1 MNMFKLAQD
10 LARSGE
16 RIENLVIGLADARQA
31 LHDTF
36 EALKKHEV
44 IISGQVASERKN
56 SQPAFPNED
65 MRKAEVVR
73 RLETDPEYRELK
85 ERLQDARVN
94 LAFAEA
100 ELEREK
106 ANHAGMVAVAGLL
119 TALVNAGRIDDVERL
134 VREVLDVGG
143 RSDKGPDQDSGKNNG
158 LVSAGA
164 VQACGQAAAN
174 GPEDGELQTGAFM
187 VLEARESRPGTV
199 RGYCQSAD
207 GSKVA
212 VYAKNGPGQTL
223 AGAVGGF
230 VQVSYRRGSKGL
242 IATSVKL
249 VR

>member
-1 MNMFKLAQD
+1 MFKLVQN
-10 LARSGE
+10 LAGNGE

-36 EALKKHEV
+36 EALKRHEV
-44 IISGQVASERKN
+44 LISGQVAAERKN

-65 MRKAEVVR
+65 TRKAEVVR
-73 RLETDPEYRELK
+73 RLETDPEYQKLK
-85 ERLQDARVN
+85 MKLQDARVN

-100 ELEREK
+100 ELERAK
-106 ANHAGMVAVAGLL
+106 ADHAGLVAMTGLI
-119 TALVNAGRIDDVERL
+119 TAMVNAGKIDDVERF
-134 VREVLDVGG
+134 VHDVLGSDNL
-143 RSDKGPDQDSGKNNG
+143 SDKHQTRDCGNAGCNNPVG
-158 LVSAGA
+158 TSSTSSQTA
-164 VQACGQAAAN
+164 VT
-174 GPEDGELQTGAFM
+174 GPEGDELETGVFM

-212 VYAKNGPGQTL
+212 VYAKNSHGQIL
-223 AGAVGGF
+223 ACAVGQF
-230 VQVSYRRGSKGL
+230 VQISYRKGDKGL

>member
-1 MNMFKLAQD
+1 MFKLAQD

-16 RIENLVIGLADARQA
+16 RIENLVIGMADARQT

-36 EALKKHEV
+36 ESLKKHEV
-44 IISGQVASERKN
+44 IISGQVASERRN
-56 SQPAFPNED
+56 NQPAYPNED

-73 RLETDPEYRELK
+73 RLEADPEYRELK

-106 ANHAGMVAVAGLL
+106 ANHVGMVAMAGLL
-119 TALVNAGRIDDVERL
+119 TALVNAGRIEDVERF
-134 VREVLDVGG
+134 VRDVLDAGG
-143 RSDKGPDQDSGKNNG
+143 RSDKGPAQDSGKNNG
-158 LVSAGA
+158 HIPAGA
-164 VQACGQAAAN
+164 GPACGQAAAD
-174 GPEDGELQTGAFM
+174 GPEDSELQTGAFM

-199 RGYCQSAD
+199 RGYCQAAD
-207 GSKVA
+207 GNKVA
-212 VYAKNGPGQTL
+212 VYAKNGHGQTL

-230 VQVSYRRGSKGL
+230 VQVSYRRGDKGL

>member
-1 MNMFKLAQD
+1 MFKLAQD

-31 LHDTF
+31 LYDTF

-44 IISGQVASERKN
+44 IISGQVALERKN

-73 RLETDPEYRELK
+73 RLEADPEYRELK

-106 ANHAGMVAVAGLL
+106 ANHAGMVAMAGLL
-119 TALVNAGRIDDVERL
+119 TAMVNAGRIDDVERFVL
-134 VREVLDVGG
+134 EVLCAGG
-143 RSDKGPDQDSGKNNG
+143 RSDKDPAQDSGKNNG

-164 VQACGQAAAN
+164 GMSCGQDSTN
-174 GPEDGELQTGAFM
+174 GLEDSELQTGAFM
-187 VLEARESRPGTV
+187 VLEARKSRPGTV
-199 RGYCQSAD
+199 RGYCQAAD
-207 GSKVA
+207 GNKVA
-212 VYAKNGPGQTL
+212 VYAKNGHGQTL

-230 VQVSYRRGSKGL
+230 VQVSYRRGNKGL

>member
-1 MNMFKLAQD
+1 MFKLAQD
-10 LARSGE
+10 LARSGK
-16 RIENLVIGLADARQA
+16 RIENLVIGLADARQV

-36 EALKKHEV
+36 ETLKKYEV
-44 IISGQVASERKN
+44 LISGQVALERKN
-56 SQPAFPNED
+56 NQPAFPNED

-73 RLETDPEYRELK
+73 RLEADPEYRELK
-85 ERLQDARVN
+85 DKLQDARVN

-106 ANHAGMVAVAGLL
+106 ATHAGMVAMTGFL
-119 TALVNAGRIDDVERL
+119 TAMVYAGRIDDVERF
-134 VREVLDVGG
+134 VREVLGADGQVHK
-143 RSDKGPDQDSGKNNG
+143 DPDQGSGKING
-158 LVSAGA
+158 HVPVGA
-164 VQACGQAAAN
+164 TMACGQAAAA

-207 GSKVA
+207 GNKVA
-212 VYAKNGPGQTL
+212 VYAKNGHGQTL

-230 VQVSYRRGSKGL
+230 VQVSYRKGDKGL
-242 IATSVKL
+242 IATNVKL